1 MTMIEIF
8 PEQEG
13 KEEEDWKRYDPAC
26 ERIDTAVKAIW
37 LLYRRARW
45 AALEELMGIPRS
57 EMERIFGQFDMQYVA
72 SDHGRIR
79 SESQVFSLLRMF
91 NIEVEEV
98 VNRRK
103 KTTRKRKV
111 NPLLAAAM
119 GMILDYR
126 YIYSRARGDKSG
138 NTGQETAC

>member
-1 MTMIEIF
+1 MMLEIY
-8 PEQEG
+8 PGPEG
-13 KEEEDWKRYDPAC
+13 KEEDWKKYDPAC
-26 ERIDTAVKAIW
+26 ERLDTAVKAIW

-57 EMERIFGQFDMQYVA
+57 EMERIFGQFDMLYVA

-91 NIEVEEV
+91 NLEVEEV

-103 KTTRKRKV
+103 KIVRKRKV

-119 GMILDYR
+119 QLVVDYQWMYR
-126 YIYSRARGDKSG
+126 KARGKNG
-138 NTGQETAC
+138 NTETTTAC